1 MRRWLRLHGHALAD
15 AMRRLGAQPLA
26 AAFSILVLAV
36 AIALPVIAAVVL
48 RSAGAVTAG
57 LETDPHVN
65 VYLAIDAS
73 DADVRRVEAALRS
86 HPQSASVRFVS
97 RVEALEELKATT
109 HLADLLAS
117 LDRNP
122 LPHAFTVRVRADD
135 AAKLGQAREA
145 WSKLAS
151 VDQVVADFEWSER
164 LRRWIRFG
172 DRVLAV
178 IAMALGAAVAFIVGH
193 LIRLQ
198 VVSRRQEIEV
208 SQLVGATASD
218 VRRPFLYYG
227 LFEGAAAG
235 AVALTLAWAA
245 TAWLRGELGA
255 LTPAYAAELKVLFL
269 PFEDVAGVIVLS
281 AALGLAG
288 AWWAVG
294 RELRQFSPS
303 GGNPRAL

>member
-1 MRRWLRLHGHALAD
+1 MRLWLRLQGHAAAD
-15 AMRRLGAQPLA
+15 ALRRLSAQPVA
-26 AAFSILVLAV
+26 ALFSVLVLAV
-36 AIALPVIAAVVL
+36 AIALPVIAAVAL
-48 RSAGAVTAG
+48 RSAGAVTAS

-65 VYLAIDAS
+65 VYLALDAS
-73 DADVRRVEAALRS
+73 DADVRRSEAALRS
-86 HPQSASVRFVS
+86 HPQAASVRFVS
-97 RVEALEELKATT
+97 RSQALEELKSST
-109 HLADLLAS
+109 HLAELLAS

-135 AAKLGQAREA
+135 TAKLAEARET
-145 WSKLAS
+145 WSKIPS

-172 DRVLAV
+172 DRILAATAV
-178 IAMALGAAVAFIVGH
+178 ALGAAVAFIVGH

-218 VRRPFLYYG
+218 VRRPVLYHG
-227 LFEGAAAG
+227 FVQGAAAG
-235 AVALTLAWAA
+235 LAALALAWAA
-245 TAWLRGELGA
+245 TAWLGAELGA
-255 LTPAYAAELKVLFL
+255 LTPAYAAELKVIFL
-269 PFEDVAGVIVLS
+269 SLQDSVLVIGLT

-303 GGNPRAL
+303 GRNP